1 MAILSEGIGYGI
13 VIGFGAFFAI
23 LMTLLTFAQKRY
35 LGEVQTSEMFM
46 TAGRTIKTGL
56 TASAIVSAWTWAAT
70 LLQSSTVA
78 YQYGVSGPF
87 WYASGAT
94 IQVLLFAIL
103 AIEIKRKA
111 PNAHTFLEII
121 KIRYGTV
128 AHIVFMIFGL
138 LTNIIVTAML
148 ILGGSAVVTDLTG
161 MSVYAACMLIPIGVT
176 IYVVAGG
183 LKATFLTDYIHTAI
197 IYIIILIFGF
207 TVYVKSDLIGSPAKM
222 FELLSKAAAAH
233 PVDGNEGDGYL
244 TMASTGGLIFGVIN
258 IVGNFGTVFVDQAY
272 WQRAIAA
279 KPSSTVVGY
288 LIGGLCWFAIPF
300 FLATTLGLSGV
311 ALESNPAFPT
321 FPSRMSADAVSSGLV
336 APNAAVALLG
346 SGGAVA
352 VLILVFMAVTSAS
365 SAELIAVAAI
375 ITYDVYRSYIK
386 PDATS
391 KQLINFSHIIIG
403 VFGVLMGVFG
413 IILKFIG
420 ISLGYLYLMMG
431 IIVSPA
437 VFPIFFALTWRKQN
451 IYGAIGGCIVGFAC
465 GIAAWLAVAVRVD
478 GVISIASTGG
488 NYPMLAGNLVSLGA
502 SCITTVVISLLKP
515 DDFDWNVTKDGLK
528 QLIEEEDKTEID
540 PSETDEVKLNKAA
553 TIAYSSSIVL
563 TVALI
568 LIWPIP
574 MYFSKYIFSSGFFTG
589 WVSFGFGWAILAAVT
604 VIFLPIFESRKG
616 IVYMLKGIGG
626 DMSGRKPVPTS
637 EKKADEEVA

>member
-1 MAILSEGIGYGI
+1 FVNLTMISYE
-13 VIGFGAFFAI
+13 V
-23 LMTLLTFAQKRY
+23 MTFLTWAQRRY

-121 KIRYGTV
+121 KIRYGTT

-176 IYVVAGG
+176 VYVVAGG
-183 LKATFLTDYIHTAI
+183 LKATFLTDYIHTAF
-197 IYIIILIFGF
+197 IYVIILIFGF
-207 TVYVKSDLIGSPAKM
+207 TVYAKSDLIGSPSKM
-222 FELLSKAAAAH
+222 FQLLASAAKLH
-233 PVDGNEGDGYL
+233 PVDGNEAGGYL
-244 TMASTGGLIFGVIN
+244 TMSSTGGLIFGIIN

-279 KPSSTVVGY
+279 RPSSTVVGY

-311 ALESNPAFPT
+311 ALESNPLFPT
-321 FPSRMSADAVSSGLV
+321 YPSRMAPGDVSAGLV
-336 APNAAVALLG
+336 AVNSAVTLLG
-346 SGGAVA
+346 SGGGVA
-352 VLILVFMAVTSAS
+352 ILILIFMAVTSAS
-365 SAELIAVAAI
+365 SAELIAVSSI
-375 ITYDVYRSYIK
+375 ITYDIYKSYFK
-386 PDATS
+386 PSATS
-391 KQLINFSHIIIG
+391 KQLINFSHIIIL
-403 VFGVLMGVFG
+403 VFGLLMGVLG

-451 IYGAIGGCIVGFAC
+451 VYAAIIACVVGF
-465 GIAAWLAVAVRVD
+465 IAGVGSWLGVAASLY
-478 GVISIASTGG
+478 GSITIDSTGS

-502 SCITTVVISLLKP
+502 SCITSIVITLIKP
-515 DDFDWNVTKDGLK
+515 DNFDWNVTKEGLK
-528 QLIEEEDKTEID
+528 QLIEEDDKIEID

-553 TIAYSSSIVL
+553 KIAYYSSIVL
-563 TVALI
+563 TVVLI
-568 LIWPIP
+568 LIWPLP
-574 MYFSKYIFSSGFFTG
+574 MFFSKYVFSEGFFTG
-589 WVSFGFGWAILAAVT
+589 WVAFGMAWAILASIV
-604 VIFLPIFESRKG
+604 VIFLPIVESFSG
-616 IVYMLKGIGG
+616 ILGMLKGMGG
-626 DMSGRKPVPTS
+626 DLTGKKQVPTE
-637 EKKADEEVA
+637 EKKADEATA